1 MAHFQFVR
9 KMWYSDA
16 KGASSGRDRGWGIVE
31 DVGKAGPGVGV
42 AASDERP
49 GVGAGAPRVERRDMA
64 RVLIEQV
71 RMRHGRF
78 FIYPEYDR
86 AGICQDFLSR
96 QTV

>member
-16 KGASSGRDRGWGIVE
+16 KGASSGRDRGWGIAE

-49 GVGAGAPRVERRDMA
+49 GVGAGAPRVERRDMEGA
-64 RVLIEQV
+64 RE
-71 RMRHGRF
+71 H
-78 FIYPEYDR
+78 P
-86 AGICQDFLSR
+86 AGKGGPPDIKRSLGLRCKHR
-96 QTV
+96 VC